1 MENRLFRAIVISVV
15 IFSGAFVLASVLLGN
30 RLPDIRGG
38 NEITVTGSAKKRIKS
53 DLIVWRVQIRAS
65 APRLADAFAQ
75 INRDTTRVR
84 AFLISKG
91 VPETQLVV
99 SAIDTHINRKGSTT
113 YDDGEAHQN
122 GPILG
127 YDLQQEI
134 SVRSMDIDKVSAISR
149 EVTQLIN
156 EGILIES
163 KKPEYLYTKLADI
176 KVAILADAA
185 RDAKARAEQIADNT
199 GSRIGALRNARMG
212 VLQITPPDST
222 EVTGYGINDTTSL
235 EKDVTAVVNLTFALR

>member
-91 VPETQLVV
+91 IPETQLVA
-99 SAIDTHINRKGSTT
+99 SAIDTHISRKGSTT

-122 GPILG
+122 GPILATTC
-127 YDLQQEI
+127 
-134 SVRSMDIDKVSAISR
+134 SKRSPCVRWTSTRSAPSRAKSRNSSMR
-149 EVTQLIN
+149 
-156 EGILIES
+156 
-163 KKPEYLYTKLADI
+163 
-176 KVAILADAA
+176 
-185 RDAKARAEQIADNT
+185 
-199 GSRIGALRNARMG
+199 GS
-212 VLQITPPDST
+212 
-222 EVTGYGINDTTSL
+222 
-235 EKDVTAVVNLTFALR
+235 

>member
-1 MENRLFRAIVISVV
+1 
-15 IFSGAFVLASVLLGN
+15 
-30 RLPDIRGG
+30 
-38 NEITVTGSAKKRIKS
+38 
-53 DLIVWRVQIRAS
+53 
-65 APRLADAFAQ
+65 
-75 INRDTTRVR
+75 
-84 AFLISKG
+84 
-91 VPETQLVV
+91 
-99 SAIDTHINRKGSTT
+99 
-113 YDDGEAHQN
+113 
-122 GPILG
+122 
-127 YDLQQEI
+127 
-134 SVRSMDIDKVSAISR
+134 MDIDKVSAISR